1 MVSETKNAINWSVCI
16 APSEP
21 DCVTLPELVQKQKHK
36 QRKQQHESRQP
47 GHVDRDTHG
56 WAGQGPSEARN
67 AHTDRENQ
75 STQK

>member
-1 MVSETKNAINWSVCI
+1 MSCFQNPFKNKSQ
-16 APSEP
+16 
-21 DCVTLPELVQKQKHK
+21 QKKT
-36 QRKQQHESRQP
+36 QHAFWQL